1 MISCTVQACHTNRWF
16 APREQRLKLC
26 IQHDSGSGSSQNDD
40 LSRVQRIALA
50 EILHRGLYLHKFVMK
65 HGYIMNPAAKTTP
78 KELVKQAQE
87 LLTPLECSEELLGSI
102 GLTGERLILDG
113 RFEWPFTKV
122 IAVHLGAEASEVAL
136 GEFHLKVSTLMST
149 HLVLTVENFD
159 TAEWRVAGL
168 LSTQPSVAQQGAAE
182 LHEHLKRKAIA
193 DLSAFERC
201 LRLDDAMWVQLG
213 EVVDCAPPTLLWKN
227 GTFKNLFFFLG
238 ALFWATKTASLAQ
251 MAFILVGRP

>member
-1 MISCTVQACHTNRWF
+1 MISCTVQACYTNKWL

-26 IQHDSGSGSSQNDD
+26 IQHDSGLRELSDMDHVLRTLNDD

-65 HGYIMNPAAKTTP
+65 HGYIMNPASKTTP
-78 KELVKQAQE
+78 QELVKKAQE
-87 LLTPLECSEELLGSI
+87 LLTSLQCSEELLGSI

-122 IAVHLGAEASEVAL
+122 IAVHLDAEASDVAL
-136 GEFHLKVSTLMST
+136 ADSHLKVSTRMAT
-149 HLVLTVENFD
+149 HLALTVENFD
-159 TAEWRVAGL
+159 TAEWRAAGL
-168 LSTQPSVAQQGAAE
+168 LSTQPSVAQQAAAE

-201 LRLDDAMWVQLG
+201 LRLDDAMWVQLR
-213 EVVDCAPPTLLWKN
+213 EFADCAPPTLLWRKT
-227 GTFKNLFFFLG
+227 GT
-238 ALFWATKTASLAQ
+238 
-251 MAFILVGRP
+251 